1 MNCVRLVNRKHRL
14 EADESCW
21 TRELVWIDENTQLQ
35 PVCARALNDWITHCG
50 GEAEVTFVSGW
61 RSYDQQRTI
70 MTDTENERGWDYA
83 HQFVAEVR
91 ASEHHTGLAI
101 DLGIAGKDQDLI
113 CPDFSGP
120 LADRMRECADQFGFI
135 FRYPKHKT
143 EITGIS
149 EEPWHYRYVGVPH
162 AQIIAD
168 HDWVL
173 EEYAAFLKAY
183 TQARPYLYDDG
194 QRRWQLWTQ
203 PLTETLPPTE
213 NTSVESSQLD
223 ESTCLFVK
231 ALDPDPM
238 LEGRDRAWVEQI
250 GRASCRERV

>member
-1 MNCVRLVNRKHRL
+1 MNCIRLVNQEHRL
-14 EADESCW
+14 EADESRW

-35 PVCARALNDWITHCG
+35 PVCARALNAWITHCG
-50 GEAEVTFVSGW
+50 GETEVTFVSGW
-61 RSYDQQRTI
+61 RSYAQQRTI

-149 EEPWHYRYVGVPH
+149 EEPWHYRYVGLPH

-183 TQARPYLYDDG
+183 TL
-194 QRRWQLWTQ
+194 
-203 PLTETLPPTE
+203 PL
-213 NTSVESSQLD
+213 
-223 ESTCLFVK
+223 
-231 ALDPDPM
+231 
-238 LEGRDRAWVEQI
+238 
-250 GRASCRERV
+250 